1 MNTQIP
7 PKETDSLAC
16 WLNYLE
22 HAHSKPIDMGL
33 ERVRSVAEQ
42 LDLLQP
48 APYIWYKWQR
58 FDLSFIRSR
67 TDESGLTRW
76 RLFLSTFNSL

>member
-33 ERVRSVAEQ
+33 ERVRSVA
-42 LDLLQP
+42 D
-48 APYIWYKWQR
+48 KWQR